1 MARGLDFTKKYYNV
15 KNQQI
20 IDFFLNYVRS
30 ILYGGMMMM
39 YTELKNLKTFKNFFY
54 FWPCWVFIAAGFSLV
69 VARVSH
75 CSGFSCCR
83 AQILGSTG
91 SIVVMHGLSCSMVCG
106 IFPGQ
111 G

>member
-39 YTELKNLKTFKNFFY
+39 YTELKNLKTFKKFFY

-91 SIVVMHGLSCSMVCG
+91 FSSCGSQTLEHRLNSCDA
-106 IFPGQ
+106 
-111 G
+111 